1 MIILEKKSSSNESE
15 LKHKSD
21 RKSVITL
28 FNLDKD
34 GLKREGK
41 YLRQKSFLMRDFR
54 RRFFLKSFNNFLV

>member
-54 RRFFLKSFNNFLV
+54 R